1 MLSRNLNCA
10 AFSLASDIGE
20 ASFGSMKSNSLLFL
34 TAAALLT
41 TAAQLCAAEAEAGF
55 TPLSDGKSFDGWKSS
70 IDHTN
75 TWKLEEGAFVTR
87 GETAHLFY
95 AGPLAPFTNFDLKVD
110 VMTDAGAN
118 GGIYFHTRYQER
130 GFPKYGFECQVDNTH
145 SDWKKT
151 GSLYDVVNIAKSPA
165 QDNQWWTQ
173 EVIVQG
179 RKVTV
184 KIDGATLLEYNE
196 PPGSQP
202 GAQYARKLS
211 SGTFALQAHDPKSVV
226 RYKNI
231 RVKRL
236 D

>member
-1 MLSRNLNCA
+1 MKTISFL
-10 AFSLASDIGE
+10 SLAAG
-20 ASFGSMKSNSLLFL
+20 SFLLVCL
-34 TAAALLT
+34 PGRG
-41 TAAQLCAAEAEAGF
+41 AELEPGF
-55 TPLSDGKSFDGWKSS
+55 VALSDGKSFDGWQSS

-75 TWKLEEGAFVTR
+75 TWKMEDGAFVTR

-95 AGPLAPFTNFDLKVD
+95 VGPLAPFTNFDLKVD
-110 VMTDAGAN
+110 VMTDHGAN
-118 GGIYFHTRYQER
+118 GGIYFHSRYQER

-165 QDNQWWTQ
+165 QDDQWWTQ

-184 KIDGATLLEYNE
+184 KINGETLLEYNE
-196 PPGSQP
+196 PPGTQP
-202 GAQYARKLS
+202 GSQYTRKLS